1 MPKLIAANFK
11 MNGSISFIEEWFDV
25 FNKEDTS
32 SNEVIVAL
40 PAPYLGMSCLLYT
53 SDAATIL
60 LV

>member
-11 MNGSISFIEEWFDV
+11 MNGSFSFIEEWFDA

-40 PAPYLGMSCLLYT
+40 PAPYLGMSGNDCRQ
-53 SDAATIL
+53 
-60 LV
+60 